1 MKIYNKLYN
10 TPVKMY
16 ILKEIKRRP
25 YPKNINWLR
34 LRRSLKGE
42 PRRCLHSA
50 LCSLA
55 TGKVK
60 MFKYSLDVAINR
72 TQYGQDGLISE
83 MLSTRRLN
91 MSVPVCYLRPVI
103 RTSPP
108 ANLAYFLLD
117 VIGSCSWLAFD
128 RLRPVRSTN
137 IHHHHLCF
145 SYSNS
150 IVFLRLNILSE
161 EKSISTGSLFPT
173 G

>member
-1 MKIYNKLYN
+1 M
-10 TPVKMY
+10 
-16 ILKEIKRRP
+16 
-25 YPKNINWLR
+25 
-34 LRRSLKGE
+34 
-42 PRRCLHSA
+42 SA

-117 VIGSCSWLAFD
+117 VIGRAADS
-128 RLRPVRSTN
+128 
-137 IHHHHLCF
+137 H
-145 SYSNS
+145 S
-150 IVFLRLNILSE
+150 IVFGQSDPQIFIIIIYVSLIQIL
-161 EKSISTGSLFPT
+161 
-173 G
+173 